1 MRLHV
6 MLVRGKLLIQPVG
19 LVMDVAA
26 RSQLPIFVLLLVQ
39 SVDIRRHR
47 NQVYV
52 VVLSLIVLLLNIGED
67 SHGLPVGSIFG

>member
-26 RSQLPIFVLLLVQ
+26 RSQLPIVLLLLVQ
-39 SVDIRRHR
+39 SVNIRRHR

-52 VVLSLIVLLLNIGED
+52 VVLSLIVLLLNIGVD

>member
-26 RSQLPIFVLLLVQ
+26 RSQLPIVVLLLVQ

-52 VVLSLIVLLLNIGED
+52 VVLSLIVLLLNIGVD

>member
-19 LVMDVAA
+19 FVMDVAA
-26 RSQLPIFVLLLVQ
+26 RSQLPIVLLLLVQ
-39 SVDIRRHR
+39 SVNIRRHR

-52 VVLSLIVLLLNIGED
+52 VVLSLIVLLLNIGVD